1 MARVSIL
8 YRNEPDYGDVAAAD
22 EVSTLPATF
31 LQHPSLGNVWRTPTD
46 VTSSAVTADL
56 GASRAIG
63 VVALLA
69 CNLSAAGTARV
80 KLSDVDATS
89 HELYDSTL
97 LDPAGVDTIY
107 QSFIHVLPSPV
118 TARYIRV
125 ELADDSLDYLEAGRL
140 VAGAL
145 WTPDYNYS
153 WTDIE
158 RGAVDDSPR
167 DLSIS
172 GEPWVESRPTRRR
185 VRFSLPW
192 VSATE
197 LATHLDAMGRIAGR
211 KRDVLVILDHEAS
224 SVPQET
230 YWGLMTDAPSV
241 VGTGLRAF
249 RQSIEVI
256 TQR

>member
-1 MARVSIL
+1 MARLAML
-8 YRNEPDYGDVAAAD
+8 YRNEPDFGTVAAAH

-31 LQHPSLGNVWRTPTD
+31 LQHPSLGSVWRTPAE
-46 VTSSAVTADL
+46 VTSSAITVDL
-56 GASRAIG
+56 GASRTIR

-80 KLSDVDATS
+80 KLSDVDSSSA
-89 HELYDSTL
+89 EVYDSTL
-97 LDPAGVDTIY
+97 LDPAGVDPIY
-107 QSFIHVLPSPV
+107 QAFIHVLPSDV
-118 TARYIRV
+118 AARYIRV

-140 VAGAL
+140 VAGGL
-145 WTPDYNYS
+145 WTPDYNYA

-158 RGAVDDSPR
+158 RGVVDDSPR
-167 DLSIS
+167 ELSIS
-172 GEPWVESRPTRRR
+172 GEPWVEARPIRRR
-185 VRFSLPW
+185 VRFALPW
-192 VSATE
+192 VSAAE

-211 KRDVLVILDHEAS
+211 KRDVLVILDHEAA

-230 YWGLMTDAPSV
+230 YWGLMTDAPAV

>member
-1 MARVSIL
+1 MARVAML
-8 YRNEPDYGDVAAAD
+8 YRNEPDYGTVGAAHA
-22 EVSTLPATF
+22 VSTLPATF
-31 LQHPSLGNVWRTPTD
+31 LQHPSLGNVWRTPAD

-56 GASRAIG
+56 GASRAIR

-80 KLSDVDATS
+80 KLSDVDAS
-89 HELYDSTL
+89 SAELYDSDA

-107 QSFIHVLPSPV
+107 QSFVHVLPAEV
-118 TARYIRV
+118 TARYIRI
-125 ELADDSLDYLEAGRL
+125 ELADGSLDYLEAGRL

-145 WTPDYNYS
+145 WTPDYNYA
-153 WTDIE
+153 WDDIE
-158 RGAVDDSPR
+158 RGTVDDSPR
-167 DLSIS
+167 ELSIA
-172 GEPWVESRPTRRR
+172 GEPWVESRPARRR
-185 VRFSLPW
+185 VRIALPW

-211 KRDVLVILDHEAS
+211 KRDVLVILDHEAA

-230 YWGLMTDAPSV
+230 YWGLMTEAPAAL
-241 VGTGLRAF
+241 GTGLRAF

>member
-8 YRNEPDYGDVAAAD
+8 YRNEADFGTVAADD

-31 LQHPSLGNVWRTPTD
+31 LQHPSLGNVWRTPAAT
-46 VTSSAVTADL
+46 TSSVVTVDL
-56 GASRAIG
+56 GASRTIR

-89 HELYDSTL
+89 AELYDSTL
-97 LDPAGVDTIY
+97 LDPAGVDTTY
-107 QSFIHVLPSPV
+107 QAFIHVLPADV
-118 TARYIRV
+118 AARYIRI
-125 ELADDSLDYLEAGRL
+125 ELDDGSLDHLEAGRL

-145 WTPDYNYS
+145 WTPEYNYD

-167 DLSIS
+167 ELSIS
-172 GEPWVESRPTRRR
+172 GEPWVEARPTRRR
-185 VRFSLPW
+185 VRFALPW
-192 VSATE
+192 VSAAE
-197 LATHLDAMGRIAGR
+197 LATHLDAMGRLAGR
-211 KRDVLVILDHEAS
+211 KRDVLVVLDHEAA
-224 SVPQET
+224 SVPPET
-230 YWGLMTDAPSV
+230 YWGLMTEAPLAI
-241 VGTGLRAF
+241 GAGLRAW
-249 RQSIEVI
+249 RQPIEVI